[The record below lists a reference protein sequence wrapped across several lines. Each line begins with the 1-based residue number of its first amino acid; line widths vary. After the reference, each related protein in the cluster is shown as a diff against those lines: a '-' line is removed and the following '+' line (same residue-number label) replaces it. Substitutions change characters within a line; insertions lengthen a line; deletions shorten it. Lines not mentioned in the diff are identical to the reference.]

1 MILNNQLFVA
11 EEQKENKIK
20 EAMKWKM
27 KGEIL
32 EQDKKFLEKQLKD
45 ARKQNRLLKIAISK
59 LQNDFER
66 VARHTQHPIEINY
79 SLHENDRNNLLER
92 LERVMEENKEENL
105 DNDQIL
111 KKLEETCENIGV
123 IAATKIDSH
132 TAYTTDN
139 GLRDKLR
146 ENSQRNHSISHSSQ
160 KNKSLQKYEAAKK
173 SLEYS
178 PNKIK
183 NRKVHNAKQDLPVGS
198 AQKVSSI
205 KKKLGGD
212 EKWNQFCSEFLRET
226 QNIK

>member
-1 MILNNQLFVA
+1 
-11 EEQKENKIK
+11 
-20 EAMKWKM
+20 MKWKM

-79 SLHENDRNNLLER
+79 SLHENDKNNLLER

-111 KKLEETCENIGV
+111 QKLEETCDNIGV

-146 ENSQRNHSISHSSQ
+146 ENNQRNNSVNYSSQ
-160 KNKSLQKYEAAKK
+160 KNKSFQKYESAKK

-178 PNKIK
+178 PNKNKKAI
-183 NRKVHNAKQDLPVGS
+183 KQDVPVGS

-212 EKWNQFCSEFLRET
+212 EKWNQFCSEFLKEAP
-226 QNIK
+226 KP